1 MPLSPATAWEEENKT
16 KRPIKFAGNIG
27 TKTSLFQQLNQ
38 KYNIPESAPHAL
50 SRKQFYYAF
59 DVQDGFSTVVLPG
72 FFVDPLA
79 WHDQLDKLKL
89 EEHLVVGCLKI
100 LICHLTVCS

>member
-1 MPLSPATAWEEENKT
+1 M
-16 KRPIKFAGNIG
+16 KFAGNIG
-27 TKTSLFQQLNQ
+27 TKTLLFKQNQ

-59 DVQDGFSTVVLPG
+59 DLQDGFSTNVLPG

-79 WHDQLDKLKL
+79 WHYQLDKLKL
-89 EEHLVVGCLKI
+89 DEHLVVGR
-100 LICHLTVCS
+100 V